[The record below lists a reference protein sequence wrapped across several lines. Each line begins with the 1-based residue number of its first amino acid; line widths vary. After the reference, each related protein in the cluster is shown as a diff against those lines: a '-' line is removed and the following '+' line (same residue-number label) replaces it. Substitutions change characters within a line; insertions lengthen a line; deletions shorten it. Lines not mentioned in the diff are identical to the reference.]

1 MSVSQQQNGCIS
13 VQNAFGF
20 RQDSVRERS
29 VRRRGLTLIELVIVI
44 AILTVL
50 GGLVVQTFPN
60 LLRRTH
66 ISKCSDTISALNRTW
81 GESFALNQRYPDR
94 CDSLLTAA
102 GATFPK
108 LSPALT
114 ELITPTALTADESA
128 ALAKLGVRNVVDLD
142 PTAADATYD
151 SAPLT
156 AVRRTIA
163 SGNVALLPLPVG
175 SVSDDWNENPLRLKR
190 HLDTTDTV
198 KYVAFGIGSNCTAV
212 GSGRLLQ
219 EAPTYFAESSVVN
232 PTETYQRYLAIFS
245 ISTTT
250 DGETTAA
257 FEAIAGNGEEVPS
270 SAEAHIREFYADRS
284 KEQ

>member
-1 MSVSQQQNGCIS
+1 MFIMSQSQQQNGCIG
-13 VQNAFGF
+13 VRNAFRF
-20 RQDSVRERS
+20 RRDS

-60 LLRRTH
+60 LMRRTH

-81 GESFALNQRYPDR
+81 GESFALNMRYPDR
-94 CDSLLTAA
+94 YDSLLTPA
-102 GATFPK
+102 GAK
-108 LSPALT
+108 YARLSPALGD
-114 ELITPTALTADESA
+114 LITPTALTATESA
-128 ALAKLGVRNVVDLD
+128 ALAKIGVRNVVDLD

-156 AVRRTIA
+156 ALKRTIA

-175 SVSDDWNENPLRLKR
+175 SASDDWNENPLRLKR
-190 HLDTTDTV
+190 HLETDDTV
-198 KYVAFGIGSNCTAV
+198 KYVVFGIGSNSTAV

-219 EAPTYFAESSVVN
+219 EAPTYFAESDSVN
-232 PTETYQRYLAIFS
+232 PNQIYQRYLAVFS

-250 DGETTAA
+250 GGESTAA

-270 SAEAHIREFYADRS
+270 SAEAHIREFYEDRT
-284 KEQ
+284 KDQ